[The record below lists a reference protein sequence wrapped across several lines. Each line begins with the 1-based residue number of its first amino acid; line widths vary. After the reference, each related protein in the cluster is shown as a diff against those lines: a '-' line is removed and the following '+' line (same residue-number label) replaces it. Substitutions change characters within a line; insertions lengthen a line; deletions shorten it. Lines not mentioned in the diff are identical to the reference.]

1 MSEKT
6 NTTLKDKAPI
16 KKEIEK
22 EEDINELPYD
32 KAIKYDKRNALHIY
46 YSFIVQKFDFTYIF
60 CNKSRVKIIIFIEF
74 IVSLLMNFFL
84 NALLY
89 SDDIVSHKYHNN
101 GKLDFAVSFVLSIVS
116 NLVTSIICL
125 YMNYSKGTDEKLDLI
140 LEVKNNM
147 YYYKNIKRIYVY
159 LRNKFICFFV
169 LQIIVFSVCIYYI
182 EIFCVKYYCSQISL
196 LINYCYSFTESI
208 ITSFAITFIIL
219 VTRKIGLSCHNKKL
233 YNTSKFIDNKT

>member
-46 YSFIVQKFDFTYIF
+46 YSFIVQKLDFTYIF

-101 GKLDFAVSFVLSIVS
+101 GKLDFAVSFVLSIIS
-116 NLVTSIICL
+116 NIVTSILCYYL
-125 YMNYSKGTDEKLDLI
+125 NYTRGLDERIDLI

-147 YYYKNIKRIYVY
+147 HYFKNIKKFYIY
-159 LRNKFICFFV
+159 LKRKFVCFCIS
-169 LQIIVFSVCIYYI
+169 QAIVFAVCIYYI
-182 EIFCVKYYCSQISL
+182 EIFCVKYYCSQMSL
-196 LINYCYSFTESI
+196 LANFGYSFTETI
-208 ITSFAITFIIL
+208 ITSFVITFLIIF
-219 VTRKIGLSCHNKKL
+219 TRKIGLVCRSKEL
-233 YNTSKFIDNKT
+233 YNTSKYINNKS